1 MRLFFLAAAWLAS
14 SAFHGSTPDAPVWLW
29 TPADR
34 VDARLERLTAT
45 RSGPR
50 VQSLSVN
57 AGDSSRLVID
67 GRTNPELLMPNELFN
82 ALLQGLSDDAQVR
95 SVNRQILA
103 PGIRAFGF
111 DEAAFW

>member
-1 MRLFFLAAAWLAS
+1 
-14 SAFHGSTPDAPVWLW
+14 SAFGGSTPDAPVWLW
-29 TPADR
+29 TPAER
-34 VDARLERLTAT
+34 VGVRLERLSPP

-50 VQSLSVN
+50 VESLSVS
-57 AGDSSRLVID
+57 AGDSRVVID

-95 SVNRQILA
+95 AVNRQTLA

-111 DEAAFW
+111 DEAAFWTR